1 MCVFKLCIIFD
12 ALNESGQVIYFRSKN
27 DAAKVCQNHPNL
39 ISQYITIFFTRFLL
53 PFVSVSVS
61 FNFDFSWRCE
71 PFLGYFVSS
80 LVLPFLTKKTCPK
93 VNIRLV
99 SPPAT
104 VWTHNQ
110 NNQKILLLQK
120 GPVEA
125 EVALENKAKN
135 WYWTKCF
142 SWRGWGRKARVSLLI
157 GSPRMR

>member
-1 MCVFKLCIIFD
+1 M
-12 ALNESGQVIYFRSKN
+12 
-27 DAAKVCQNHPNL
+27 
-39 ISQYITIFFTRFLL
+39 IFFTHLLL

-61 FNFDFSWRCE
+61 FNFDLSWRCE

-104 VWTHNQ
+104 VCTHNQ

-125 EVALENKAKN
+125 EVAMESKAKN
-135 WYWTKCF
+135 
-142 SWRGWGRKARVSLLI
+142 
-157 GSPRMR
+157 